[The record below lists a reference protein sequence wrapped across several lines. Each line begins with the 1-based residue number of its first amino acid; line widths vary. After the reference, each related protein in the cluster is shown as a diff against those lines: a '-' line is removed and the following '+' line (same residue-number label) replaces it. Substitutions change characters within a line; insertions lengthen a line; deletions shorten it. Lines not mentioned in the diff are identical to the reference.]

1 MENSNRRMTRTVG
14 LVGVIGVSIAG
25 MAPTLAM
32 NLNPQQLASHVGS
45 AVPLVFALAT
55 VAVLL
60 IAWCFARLSRVY
72 PTSGSVY
79 RYVGETL
86 GVRTGVV
93 SGWSM
98 LGAYFC
104 FAGLVISG
112 FAIFMSSLLD
122 ATGIWSGANADVLA
136 ICGTALV
143 LVLSLAPVHRVTVVL
158 LLVEVVSVLAMLV
171 LAVFVFVQVDLGS
184 MGLGAVDLFV
194 PSDGIPFSEV
204 ALAMSFG
211 LLSFAGFE
219 QAATL
224 GEDAIDPRRQIPIAL
239 IGTTLFA
246 GLAFVIITAAEVAGI
261 YDTKGGMSAFANAP
275 GLLQTLGD
283 RYVSDGAGDVFA
295 GFAVASALAG
305 ALGLTV
311 ATTRLIFTFARDLI
325 PTRAIAKTSARGEMP
340 RVGIVFCALIGL
352 VEYGFVRVVCGGTP
366 DDSFFW
372 WSTAGALLILVPY
385 MLLSIGAGTMFA
397 RLKGIGRLEI
407 IIPVLAV
414 AVIAY
419 TLMVNVFPLGEGAY
433 RVIPFLVMAWIA
445 VAIVATIVWPSLL
458 QRVHY
463 GLLGNQAES

>member
-32 NLNPQQLASHVGS
+32 NLNPQQLAGHVGS

-204 ALAMSFG
+204 ALDEMCES
-211 LLSFAGFE
+211 
-219 QAATL
+219 
-224 GEDAIDPRRQIPIAL
+224 RR
-239 IGTTLFA
+239 
-246 GLAFVIITAAEVAGI
+246 
-261 YDTKGGMSAFANAP
+261 
-275 GLLQTLGD
+275 
-283 RYVSDGAGDVFA
+283 
-295 GFAVASALAG
+295 
-305 ALGLTV
+305 
-311 ATTRLIFTFARDLI
+311 
-325 PTRAIAKTSARGEMP
+325 
-340 RVGIVFCALIGL
+340 
-352 VEYGFVRVVCGGTP
+352 
-366 DDSFFW
+366 
-372 WSTAGALLILVPY
+372 
-385 MLLSIGAGTMFA
+385 
-397 RLKGIGRLEI
+397 
-407 IIPVLAV
+407 
-414 AVIAY
+414 
-419 TLMVNVFPLGEGAY
+419 
-433 RVIPFLVMAWIA
+433 
-445 VAIVATIVWPSLL
+445 
-458 QRVHY
+458 
-463 GLLGNQAES
+463 